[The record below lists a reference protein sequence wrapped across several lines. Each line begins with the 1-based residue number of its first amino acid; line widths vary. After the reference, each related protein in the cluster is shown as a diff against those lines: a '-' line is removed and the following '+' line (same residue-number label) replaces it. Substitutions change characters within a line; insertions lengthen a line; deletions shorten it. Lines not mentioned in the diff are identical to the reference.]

1 MTIAQKQLAPQGVV
15 APWLDGRGLV
25 GVGVLFGFAAVAVA
39 LGGMAW
45 AGRLGL
51 SALTLAILLGMAVGH
66 VPGHQRWL
74 TPGAIQFA
82 RQALLRAGVVLYG
95 ARLTLAQIH
104 DLGASGVAIPLVVLV
119 LTMAAG
125 SWIGMRWFGLARSQA
140 MLVAAGSA
148 VCGAAAVLA
157 VAPAVKAQPRETAVA
172 IASVVLF
179 GTVGIFLYPWL
190 YGLLPHA
197 GMAIAP
203 EHFGVY
209 IGSTV
214 HEVAQVI
221 AAARPLGDD
230 ATSAAVV
237 SKMVRVLALAPLLVV
252 LACTTPAEAG
262 GSINEPRVSRQAAL
276 RKAAGH
282 AWNAMP
288 WFAVGLL
295 AVTLLNSAGAI
306 PAAWHAPID
315 AVDTAMLACAMFAIG
330 TQTHVPMLLK
340 SGVRPLLC
348 AAVLW
353 IGLVGGGALINVGV
367 RWLLG

>member
-1 MTIAQKQLAPQGVV
+1 MTIAQKQLAPQSV
-15 APWLDGRGLV
+15 ASGFDGRTLISV
-25 GVGVLFGFAAVAVA
+25 AVLFGCAGVAMV
-39 LGGMAW
+39 LGGMGW
-45 AGRLGL
+45 ASHLGL
-51 SALTLAILLGMAVGH
+51 SALTLAILFGMAVGH
-66 VPGHQRWL
+66 LPGHQRWL

-82 RQALLRAGVVLYG
+82 RHTLLRAGVVLYG

-104 DLGASGVAIPLVVLV
+104 DLGASGVAIPLLV
-119 LTMAAG
+119 LAATMLAG
-125 SWIGMRWFGLARSQA
+125 TWIGTRWFGLARSQA
-140 MLVAAGSA
+140 VLVAAGSA

-157 VAPAVKAQPRETAVA
+157 VAPAVKASPRETAVA

-190 YGLLPHA
+190 FTLAAHA
-197 GMAIAP
+197 GMAVAP

-209 IGSTV
+209 IGSTL

-230 ATSAAVV
+230 ATNAAVV

-252 LACTTPAEAG
+252 LACTTPAEGDASNVG
-262 GSINEPRVSRQAAL
+262 AREGKL

-282 AWNAMP
+282 AWKAMP

-295 AVTLLNSAGAI
+295 VVTLLNSAGAI

-340 SGVRPLLC
+340 SGMRPLLC

-353 IGLVGGGALINVGV
+353 VGLVGGGALINAGV
-367 RWLLG
+367 RWLVG

>member
-1 MTIAQKQLAPQGVV
+1 MTIAQERLAPQGV
-15 APWLDGRGLV
+15 APRFDAYTLV
-25 GVGVLFGFAAVAVA
+25 SVGVLVACAGLAVV
-39 LGGMAW
+39 LGGMGW
-45 AGRLGL
+45 AARLGL
-51 SALTLAILLGMAVGH
+51 SALTLAILLGMVVGH

-82 RQALLRAGVVLYG
+82 RHTLLRAGVVLYG
-95 ARLTLAQIH
+95 ARLTLTQIH
-104 DLGASGVAIPLVVLV
+104 DLGASGVAIPLTILVV
-119 LTMAAG
+119 TMLSG
-125 SWIGMRWFGLARSQA
+125 TWIGTRWFGLARSQA
-140 MLVAAGSA
+140 ILVAAGSA

-179 GTVGIFLYPWL
+179 GTLGIFLYPWL
-190 YGLLPHA
+190 YTWLMHA
-197 GMAIAP
+197 GMAISP
-203 EHFGVY
+203 QHFGVY
-209 IGSTV
+209 IGSTM

-221 AAARPLGDD
+221 AAARPLGDE
-230 ATSAAVV
+230 ATNAAVV

-252 LACTTPAEAG
+252 LACTTPTRGEAHSENAREG
-262 GSINEPRVSRQAAL
+262 ALRQAASQ
-276 RKAAGH
+276 
-282 AWNAMP
+282 AWKAMP

-295 AVTLLNSAGAI
+295 GVTLMNTVGVI

-315 AVDTAMLACAMFAIG
+315 AIDTAMLACAMFAIG

-353 IGLVGGGALINVGV
+353 IGLVGVGALINVGS

>member
-1 MTIAQKQLAPQGVV
+1 MAG
-15 APWLDGRGLV
+15 
-25 GVGVLFGFAAVAVA
+25 GFAAWDGRTLVSVAVLVGCA
-39 LGGMAW
+39 GAAMMLGSTEW
-45 AGRLGL
+45 VGRLGL
-51 SALTLAILLGMAVGH
+51 SALTLAILLGMALGH

-74 TPGAIQFA
+74 TAEAIQFA
-82 RQALLRAGVVLYG
+82 RHTLLRAGVILYG

-104 DLGASGVAIPLVVLV
+104 DLGA
-119 LTMAAG
+119 AG
-125 SWIGMRWFGLARSQA
+125 IARPQA
-140 MLVAAGSA
+140 VLVAAGSA

-179 GTVGIFLYPWL
+179 GTIGIFLYPWL
-190 YGLLPHA
+190 YALVTHA
-197 GMAIAP
+197 GMAVAP
-203 EHFGVY
+203 AHFGVY
-209 IGSTV
+209 IGSTM

-230 ATSAAVV
+230 ATNAAVV

-252 LACTTPAEAG
+252 LACTTPAEGGAAG
-262 GSINEPRVSRQAAL
+262 AGSRESAL

-282 AWNAMP
+282 AWKAMP

-295 AVTLLNSAGAI
+295 GVTLLNSAGAI

-353 IGLVGGGALINVGV
+353 VGLVGGGAAINAGV
-367 RWLLG
+367 RWLVG

>member
-1 MTIAQKQLAPQGVV
+1 MMTTAQKQLTAANV
-15 APWLDGRGLV
+15 APWFDGQTLV
-25 GVGVLFGFAAVAVA
+25 SVGVLFGCAGVAVV
-39 LGGMAW
+39 LGGMPW

-82 RQALLRAGVVLYG
+82 RQTLLRAGVILYG
-95 ARLTLAQIH
+95 ARLTLTQIH
-104 DLGASGVAIPLVVLV
+104 DLGASGVAIPLLVLV
-119 LTMAAG
+119 ATMLAG
-125 SWIGMRWFGLARSQA
+125 TWIGTRWFGLARSQA
-140 MLVAAGSA
+140 VLVAAGSA

-157 VAPAVKAQPRETAVA
+157 VAPTVKAQPRETAVA

-190 YGLLPHA
+190 YSLMAHA
-197 GMAIAP
+197 GMAVAP
-203 EHFGVY
+203 EQFGVY
-209 IGSTV
+209 IGSTM

-230 ATSAAVV
+230 ATNAAVV

-252 LACTTPAEAG
+252 LACTTPSAG
-262 GSINEPRVSRQAAL
+262 GEAASAPSREGAL

-282 AWNAMP
+282 AWKAMP

-295 AVTLLNSAGAI
+295 VVTLLNSAGAI

-353 IGLVGGGALINVGV
+353 VGLVGVGAFINVGV
-367 RWLLG
+367 RWLVG

>member
-1 MTIAQKQLAPQGVV
+1 MTIAQKQLTPENVSAG
-15 APWLDGRGLV
+15 WDGRTLV
-25 GVGVLFGFAAVAVA
+25 GFGVLLGCAGVAVG
-39 LGGMAW
+39 LGGTDW
-45 AGRLGL
+45 ASRLGL
-51 SALTLAILLGMAVGH
+51 SALTLAILLGMVVGH
-66 VPGHQRWL
+66 LPGRERWL
-74 TPGAIQFA
+74 APGAIHFA
-82 RQALLRAGVVLYG
+82 RHTLLRAGVVLYG

-104 DLGASGVAIPLVVLV
+104 DLGASGVAIPLLV
-119 LTMAAG
+119 LAATMLAG
-125 SWIGMRWFGLARSQA
+125 TWIGTRWFGLPRSQA
-140 MLVAAGSA
+140 VLVAAGSA

-190 YGLLPHA
+190 YALLAHA
-197 GMAIAP
+197 GMGGAP

-209 IGSTV
+209 IGSTL

-230 ATSAAVV
+230 ATNAAVV

-252 LACTTPAEAG
+252 LACTTPAEGQA
-262 GSINEPRVSRQAAL
+262 SAAASRQNAL

-282 AWNAMP
+282 AWKAMP

-295 AVTLLNSAGAI
+295 GVTLLNSAGAI

-315 AVDTAMLACAMFAIG
+315 AMDTAMLACAMFAIG

-353 IGLVGGGALINVGV
+353 VGLVGGGALINVSV
-367 RWLLG
+367 RWLVG

>member
-15 APWLDGRGLV
+15 PGFDGRTLLS
-25 GVGVLFGFAAVAVA
+25 VGVLFGCAGVAVV
-39 LGGMAW
+39 LGGMGW
-45 AGRLGL
+45 ASHLGL
-51 SALTLAILLGMAVGH
+51 SALTLAILLGMVMGH

-82 RQALLRAGVVLYG
+82 RHTLLRAGVILYG

-104 DLGASGVAIPLVVLV
+104 DLGASGVAIPLLV
-119 LTMAAG
+119 LALTMLAG
-125 SWIGMRWFGLARSQA
+125 TWIGTRWFGLARTQA
-140 MLVAAGSA
+140 VLVAAGSA

-190 YGLLPHA
+190 YTLLAHA
-197 GMAIAP
+197 GMAVAP

-209 IGSTV
+209 IGSTM

-221 AAARPLGDD
+221 AAAKPLGDD
-230 ATSAAVV
+230 ATNAAVV

-252 LACTTPAEAG
+252 LACTTPAADAG
-262 GSINEPRVSRQAAL
+262 AASMQSREGAL
-276 RKAAGH
+276 RKASGH
-282 AWNAMP
+282 AWKAMP

-295 AVTLLNSAGAI
+295 GVTLLNSAGAI

-315 AVDTAMLACAMFAIG
+315 AIDTAMLACAMFAIG

-353 IGLVGGGALINVGV
+353 VGLVVGGALINVGV
-367 RWLLG
+367 RWLMG

>member
-15 APWLDGRGLV
+15 SPWWDGRALL
-25 GVGVLFGFAAVAVA
+25 GVGVLFGFAGVAVA

-45 AGRLGL
+45 AVRLGL

-74 TPGAIQFA
+74 TPGVIQFA
-82 RQALLRAGVVLYG
+82 RHTLLRAGVVLYG
-95 ARLTLAQIH
+95 ARLTLTQIH
-104 DLGASGVAIPLVVLV
+104 DLGASGVAIPLMVLV
-119 LTMAAG
+119 LTMVVG
-125 SWIGMRWFGLARSQA
+125 SWVGMRWFGLARSQA

-190 YGLLPHA
+190 YGLLSHA

-221 AAARPLGDD
+221 ASALPLGDD
-230 ATSAAVV
+230 ATNAAVV

-252 LACTTPAEAG
+252 LACTTPAEG
-262 GSINEPRVSRQAAL
+262 GGPIGEQRVSRQAAL

-282 AWNAMP
+282 AWKAMP

-295 AVTLLNSAGAI
+295 VVTLLNSAGAI
-306 PAAWHAPID
+306 PAAWHGPID

-353 IGLVGGGALINVGV
+353 IGLVGGGALINLGM

>member
-1 MTIAQKQLAPQGVV
+1 MTIAQKQLALQGV
-15 APWLDGRGLV
+15 APWFDVRALLS
-25 GVGVLFGFAAVAVA
+25 VGVLFGFAAVAVA
-39 LGGMAW
+39 LGGTAW

-74 TPGAIQFA
+74 TPQAIQFA
-82 RQALLRAGVVLYG
+82 RHTLLRAGVVLYG

-104 DLGASGVAIPLVVLV
+104 DLGGSGVAIPLLVLV
-119 LTMAAG
+119 LTMVAG
-125 SWIGMRWFGLARSQA
+125 VWVGMRWFGLTRSQA
-140 MLVAAGSA
+140 VLVAAGSA

-179 GTVGIFLYPWL
+179 GTMGIFLYPWL
-190 YGLLPHA
+190 YAVLAHA
-197 GMAIAP
+197 GMAVASA
-203 EHFGVY
+203 HFGVY
-209 IGSTV
+209 IGSTM

-221 AAARPLGDD
+221 AAARPLGDE
-230 ATSAAVV
+230 ATNAAVV

-252 LACTTPAEAG
+252 LACTTPTEG
-262 GSINEPRVSRQAAL
+262 GGLVGESNVSRKAAL

-295 AVTLLNSAGAI
+295 GVTLLNSAGAI
-306 PAAWHAPID
+306 PAAWQAPIG
-315 AVDTAMLACAMFAIG
+315 AIDTAMLACAMFAIG

-353 IGLVGGGALINVGV
+353 VGLVCGGAVINVGV

>member
-1 MTIAQKQLAPQGVV
+1 MMVSQKQTVPQGVV
-15 APWLDGRGLV
+15 SGLDGRTFASV
-25 GVGVLFGFAAVAVA
+25 VVLFGCAGVAVM
-39 LGGMAW
+39 LGAMPW

-82 RQALLRAGVVLYG
+82 RHTLLRAGVILYG

-104 DLGASGVAIPLVVLV
+104 DLGTSGVMIPLVVLAA
-119 LTMAAG
+119 TMLAG
-125 SWIGMRWFGLARSQA
+125 TWIGTRWFGLARSQA
-140 MLVAAGSA
+140 VLVAAGSA

-157 VAPAVKAQPRETAVA
+157 VAPAVKASPRETAVA

-190 YGLLPHA
+190 YALITHA
-197 GMAIAP
+197 GMAVTP

-209 IGSTV
+209 IGSTM

-230 ATSAAVV
+230 ATNAAVV

-252 LACTTPAEAG
+252 LACTTPAEGLAAAATT
-262 GSINEPRVSRQAAL
+262 RKDAL

-282 AWNAMP
+282 AWKAMP

-295 AVTLLNSAGAI
+295 IVTLLNSAGAI

-340 SGVRPLLC
+340 SGLRPLLC

-353 IGLVGGGALINVGV
+353 GGLVGGGALINVGV
-367 RWLLG
+367 RWLVG

>member
-1 MTIAQKQLAPQGVV
+1 MTTAQKQLAAPGATAGFDGLTLTSV
-15 APWLDGRGLV
+15 AL
-25 GVGVLFGFAAVAVA
+25 LFGCAGVAVA
-39 LGGMAW
+39 LGAMPW
-45 AGRLGL
+45 AGHLGL

-82 RQALLRAGVVLYG
+82 RHTLLRTGVILYG

-104 DLGASGVAIPLVVLV
+104 QLGTSGVVIPLAVLAA
-119 LTMAAG
+119 TMLAG
-125 SWIGMRWFGLARSQA
+125 TWIGTRWLGLARAQA
-140 MLVAAGSA
+140 VLVAAGSA

-157 VAPAVKAQPRETAVA
+157 VAPAVKASPRETAVA

-179 GTVGIFLYPWL
+179 GTAGIFLYPWL
-190 YGLLPHA
+190 YALAAHA
-197 GMAIAP
+197 GVAVAP

-209 IGSTV
+209 IGSTI

-230 ATSAAVV
+230 ATNAAVV
-237 SKMVRVLALAPLLVV
+237 GKMVRVLALAPLLVV
-252 LACTTPAEAG
+252 LACTTPADGQAHVA
-262 GSINEPRVSRQAAL
+262 VSRQQAV

-282 AWNAMP
+282 AWKAMP

-295 AVTLLNSAGAI
+295 IVTLANSAGAI

-315 AVDTAMLACAMFAIG
+315 AIDTAMLACAMFAIG

-353 IGLVGGGALINVGV
+353 IGLVAGGALINMGV
-367 RWLLG
+367 RWLVG

>member
-1 MTIAQKQLAPQGVV
+1 MTIAQKQLAPQGVTAGFDGWTLASV
-15 APWLDGRGLV
+15 A
-25 GVGVLFGFAAVAVA
+25 VLFGCGGTAVV
-39 LGGMAW
+39 LGAMPW
-45 AGRLGL
+45 AGHLGL

-82 RQALLRAGVVLYG
+82 RHTLLRAGVILYG
-95 ARLTLAQIH
+95 ARLTLAQIQ
-104 DLGASGVAIPLVVLV
+104 DLGTSGVVIPLVVLAA
-119 LTMAAG
+119 TMLAG
-125 SWIGMRWFGLARSQA
+125 TWIGTRWFRLTRSQA
-140 MLVAAGSA
+140 VLVAAGSA

-157 VAPAVKAQPRETAVA
+157 VAPAVKASPRETAVA

-179 GTVGIFLYPWL
+179 GTIGIFLYPWL
-190 YGLLPHA
+190 YALVAHA
-197 GMAIAP
+197 GVAITP

-209 IGSTV
+209 IGSTM

-230 ATSAAVV
+230 ATNAAVV

-252 LACTTPAEAG
+252 LACTTPSEAQG
-262 GSINEPRVSRQAAL
+262 PASMSPGKAL

-282 AWNAMP
+282 AWKAMP

-295 AVTLLNSAGAI
+295 IVTLLNSAGAI

-315 AVDTAMLACAMFAIG
+315 AIDTAMLACAMFAIG

-353 IGLVGGGALINVGV
+353 VGLVGGGALINVGV
-367 RWLLG
+367 RWLVG

>member
-1 MTIAQKQLAPQGVV
+1 MTAAQKQLATPSPAAGF
-15 APWLDGRGLV
+15 DGRTLASVAALV
-25 GVGVLFGFAAVAVA
+25 GIAGGAVA
-39 LGGMAW
+39 LGAMPW
-45 AGRLGL
+45 AGHLGL
-51 SALTLAILLGMAVGH
+51 SALTLAILFGMAVGH

-74 TPGAIQFA
+74 TPAAIQFA
-82 RQALLRAGVVLYG
+82 RQTLLRAGVILYG
-95 ARLTLAQIH
+95 ARLTLAQVH
-104 DLGASGVAIPLVVLV
+104 ELGTSGIVIPLVVLAA
-119 LTMAAG
+119 TMLAG
-125 SWIGMRWFGLARSQA
+125 TWIGTRWFGLARSQA
-140 MLVAAGSA
+140 VLVAAGSA

-190 YGLLPHA
+190 YAAAAHV
-197 GMAIAP
+197 GMAVSP

-230 ATSAAVV
+230 ATNAAVV

-252 LACTTPAEAG
+252 LACTNPTEGQMGAAT
-262 GSINEPRVSRQAAL
+262 SRENAL

-282 AWNAMP
+282 AWKAMP

-295 AVTLLNSAGAI
+295 GVTLLNSSGAI

-315 AVDTAMLACAMFAIG
+315 AIDTVMLACAMFAIG

-340 SGVRPLLC
+340 AGLRPLLC

-353 IGLVGGGALINVGV
+353 IGLVAGGALVNVGV
-367 RWLLG
+367 RWLVG